1 MTGIDLSGWGRFPV
15 VAGREAVPAS
25 WRAVQSLVAG
35 PDPVAPRGLGRSYG
49 DSALPVAEGVA
60 VTGTALD
67 RILGFDPETGIVD
80 CEGGVSLD
88 LLITTFL
95 PRGFFLPT
103 TPGTRFVTVAGAI
116 AADVHGKD
124 HHRAGSFGA
133 HVLDLTLATPDGG
146 LVVCGPDRDAELFH
160 ATVGGMGLTGWILR
174 ASVRLKRV
182 PSAFFRVRYRRAES
196 LAAAMRILGAA
207 EDAAYTVAWIDG
219 LAQGRHLG
227 RSVCMLGDD
236 AVPADLPP
244 AWRDRPHHRPAKRT
258 RAVPV
263 DFPGWALSPPTVR
276 AFNGLYYATHG
287 DADRIVDWESF
298 FYPLDAVRHWNRIYG
313 RRGFAQFQALFPD
326 ATAEAGLSQVLERI
340 GAAGAASFLAVL
352 KRSGAAGPA
361 PLSFLFRG
369 WTLALDL
376 PNTGEPL
383 VRLLADLEGIL
394 LRHGGRIYLAKDA
407 VCTRAAFAT
416 MYPRLGEWQAVKAR
430 IDPRCR
436 LRTRQ
441 SDRIGLTP

>member
-1 MTGIDLSGWGRFPV
+1 
-15 VAGREAVPAS
+15 
-25 WRAVQSLVAG
+25 
-35 PDPVAPRGLGRSYG
+35 
-49 DSALPVAEGVA
+49 
-60 VTGTALD
+60 
-67 RILGFDPETGIVD
+67 
-80 CEGGVSLD
+80 
-88 LLITTFL
+88 
-95 PRGFFLPT
+95 
-103 TPGTRFVTVAGAI
+103 
-116 AADVHGKD
+116 
-124 HHRAGSFGA
+124 
-133 HVLDLTLATPDGG
+133 
-146 LVVCGPDRDAELFH
+146 
-160 ATVGGMGLTGWILR
+160 
-174 ASVRLKRV
+174 
-182 PSAFFRVRYRRAES
+182 
-196 LAAAMRILGAA
+196 
-207 EDAAYTVAWIDG
+207 
-219 LAQGRHLG
+219 
-227 RSVCMLGDD
+227 
-236 AVPADLPP
+236 
-244 AWRDRPHHRPAKRT
+244 
-258 RAVPV
+258 V

-407 VCTRAAFAT
+407 VCTRDAFAT
-416 MYPRLGEWQAVKAR
+416 MYPRLAEWRAVKAR